1 LDLIF
6 ATLAV
11 NGFQT
16 KSQKKDMALNN
27 AKHIIGEI
35 DGIRCTIIETG
46 ATLERIAF
54 LSDLLSFNNLEVKDM
69 KEPSEIPGEEL
80 KYTIGVTDLIFNPVF
95 AIYERQLK
103 TREGTFVTPG
113 YWKEECIE
121 CDPRYWMRRK
131 NIKKSTTD

>member
-1 LDLIF
+1 
-6 ATLAV
+6 
-11 NGFQT
+11 
-16 KSQKKDMALNN
+16 MAIDN

-46 ATLERIAF
+46 ATLERSAF
-54 LSDLLSFNNLEVKDM
+54 LNDLLSFNNLIVKEM
-69 KEPSEIPGEEL
+69 KELSDIPDAEI

-103 TREGTFVTPG
+103 NREGTFVTPG
-113 YWKEECIE
+113 YWKQECIE

-131 NIKKSTTD
+131 SARKPVTE

>member
-1 LDLIF
+1 
-6 ATLAV
+6 
-11 NGFQT
+11 
-16 KSQKKDMALNN
+16 MAINN

-35 DGIRCTIIETG
+35 DGIRCTIIETN
-46 ATLERIAF
+46 ATLERSAF
-54 LSDLLSFNNLEVKDM
+54 LSDLLSFNNMEVKEM
-69 KEPSEIPGEEL
+69 KEESTVPSQEA

-103 TREGTFVTPG
+103 TREGAFVTPG

-131 NIKKSTTD
+131 KAKKPAND